1 MERALK
7 MFPNIKLL
15 NYTLNLLTKIQ
26 LRVDLSSM

>member
-15 NYTLNLLTKIQ
+15 NYTLKLLIKFQ
-26 LRVDLSSM
+26 LKVY